1 MLALSNAERLA
12 AGGKSLGWI
21 LPSLY
26 TNGTGVAVAN
36 DIVSG
41 RNNCCAGQNIYQLTC
56 CPHGYAA
63 AKGWDP
69 ITGFGSIDYKKFSSA
84 FSAK

>member
-41 RNNCCAGQNIYQLTC
+41 RNNCCAGQNISINVLPT
-56 CPHGYAA
+56 HGYAA

-69 ITGFGSIDYKKFSSA
+69 LTGFGSFD
-84 FSAK
+84 